1 MTVSLVLFLQYFEK
15 KCPDQVQLPVFHWK
29 RFYEVQMYVICM
41 FTWLLCV
48 IANGPEGSVF
58 LCCSSVSTIYGVH
71 TNL

>member
-1 MTVSLVLFLQYFEK
+1 MTVSLVFFLQFEK
-15 KCPDQVQLPVFHWK
+15 KCPDKVQSSVFQTLS
-29 RFYEVQMYVICM
+29 FYQVQMYVICM

-58 LCCSSVSTIYGVH
+58 LSCSSVSTIYGVH